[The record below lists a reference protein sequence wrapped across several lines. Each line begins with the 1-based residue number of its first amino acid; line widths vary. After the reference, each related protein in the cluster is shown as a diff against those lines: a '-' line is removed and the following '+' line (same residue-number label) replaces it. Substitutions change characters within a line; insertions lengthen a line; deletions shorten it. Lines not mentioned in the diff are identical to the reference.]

1 MLAGKLLGAGGF
13 GGAVPAN
20 AHLYSN
26 YSVTTGVT
34 FSGVPLGVEHASRFI
49 VVGVNSG
56 NANAAQITGVT
67 VAGVTATKLTETSAA
82 AWFHN
87 TLWIAAVPTGTS
99 GSVVITNSSAT
110 WNNTSVM
117 ALYLASGTPV
127 ATANDINGTTVDVS
141 ANVTGPKGV
150 AVGYSGHWN
159 AYTMTPTGLLVQDTL
174 TSNVYDYEMCLADGL
189 VTETPR
195 TLQFGYSGT
204 NSQERGVSATFLGA

>member
-1 MLAGKLLGAGGF
+1 MLTGKLMGAGGV
-13 GGAVPAN
+13 GGVPAN
-20 AHLYSN
+20 THLYSN
-26 YSVTTGVT
+26 FSVTTGAT
-34 FSGVPLGVEHASRFI
+34 FSSVPLGEEHASRYI

-56 NANAAQITGVT
+56 NANAAEITGVT
-67 VAGVTATKLTETSAA
+67 VAGVTATKLTETPPAA
-82 AWFHN
+82 YLHN

-117 ALYLASGTPV
+117 ALYLSSGTPV

-150 AVGYSGHWN
+150 AVGYSGCYN
-159 AYTMTPTGLLVQDTL
+159 AYTMTPTGFSVQDTL

-189 VTETPR
+189 ATETPR

-204 NSQERGVSATFLGA
+204 NNQERGVSATFQGA